1 MTPDEQIVTELLYMV
16 KREAARRRKAAMMHG
31 GEAGDRL
38 EEVLFLFCVSYLEL
52 ERVIFCAFQVTS
64 SMLESIPYVNVWVKQ
79 QAGMVQIKVML
90 YTVRSLFELA
100 LIEH

>member
-16 KREAARRRKAAMMHG
+16 KREAARRRKEAMRYG

-38 EEVLFLFCVSYLEL
+38 EEGIIFFWKGGFLREVIYFLEHHCV
-52 ERVIFCAFQVTS
+52 CQVTS

-79 QAGMVQIKVML
+79 QAVMVQIKVRL
-90 YTVRSLFELA
+90 YIV
-100 LIEH
+100 

>member
-38 EEVLFLFCVSYLEL
+38 EEVLFLF
-52 ERVIFCAFQVTS
+52 
-64 SMLESIPYVNVWVKQ
+64 
-79 QAGMVQIKVML
+79 
-90 YTVRSLFELA
+90 
-100 LIEH
+100 